1 MTVNEDR
8 ATQSEATNQSA
19 VARYTFQQLLERRVE
34 KLGLDLVFHIHV
46 PKASGGTVNVLFR
59 QNNFLALDFDMTT
72 ADFFANIPEHQFL
85 EAYRAPPPR
94 QSYLLSGHFR
104 LDHPIFRRTCVPHLV
119 ITTLRDPIDRMLS
132 NYNFTLRMP
141 HNPWHDDIVTRGMS
155 FVDYAA
161 KMYAAIG
168 PQYSFFDDTGRG
180 SFAPTGTATVQEC
193 LENLVTKVGLY
204 GLTERFDEFT
214 VLMGYLLGRPRILAI
229 PRGNATNRIP
239 NPSGLPSKTSLTAL
253 EREEITNLL
262 KDDIWFYQEAVKEY
276 DRRISDQR
284 LQAVFDQVLPLVR
297 SCELAMARVIAM
309 TDPADPNRRAF
320 DRV

>member
-1 MTVNEDR
+1 MFN
-8 ATQSEATNQSA
+8 
-19 VARYTFQQLLERRVE
+19 
-34 KLGLDLVFHIHV
+34 IHV

-59 QNNFLALDFDMTT
+59 QNNFLVLDFDMTT
-72 ADFFANIPEHQFL
+72 ADFFPNISEDQFL

-141 HNPWHDDIVTRGMS
+141 HNPWHDEYSDQRHVVRGLCGQDVRS
-155 FVDYAA
+155 NRSS
-161 KMYAAIG
+161 IQLLRRHG
-168 PQYSFFDDTGRG
+168 PRQLRSHRYR
-180 SFAPTGTATVQEC
+180 PTVQEC

-229 PRGNATNRIP
+229 PRGNATNCIP
-239 NPSGLPSKTSLTAL
+239 KPERPAL
-253 EREEITNLL
+253 KNFAHR
-262 KDDIWFYQEAVKEY
+262 AG
-276 DRRISDQR
+276 
-284 LQAVFDQVLPLVR
+284 
-297 SCELAMARVIAM
+297 ARG
-309 TDPADPNRRAF
+309 DNKPAQG
-320 DRV
+320 